1 MKNASSPYW
10 LVVAD
15 SGCARFFALSRE
27 PAAFREIQ
35 ELVSASR
42 HKTSRE
48 MTSDISGRIVNV
60 AGGSSSHSMAP
71 RSDAHDLAE
80 QAFSNELVAKL
91 EQAANSNAFEHLV
104 VIADPKTLGRMR
116 QHMSKSLSGRV
127 AHELNRDL
135 VAMPLV
141 ALEQRVREELG
152 WSD

>member
-27 PAAFREIQ
+27 PAEFREVQ
-35 ELVSASR
+35 KLVSASQ
-42 HKTSRE
+42 HQTSRE
-48 MTSDISGRIVNV
+48 MMSDASGRVSV
-60 AGGSSSHSMAP
+60 QGRPSHTMAP
-71 RSDAHDLAE
+71 RADAHDLAE

-104 VIADPKTLGRMR
+104 VIADPKTLGRLR
-116 QHMSKSLSGRV
+116 QHMSKTLSARV
-127 AHELNRDL
+127 AYELNRDL
-135 VAMPLV
+135 VALPV
-141 ALEQRVREELG
+141 HALEQRVREELG